1 MIETKKPV
9 AEGKLNKIEG
19 SVIVAVHESVQ
30 SYFRTDSAEIIFLSD
45 EASSEVDKHASELM
59 MCIDN
64 HQNAKAIYS
73 LAIEEY
79 GKVYSQP
86 QRAAELS
93 ILEAK
98 TAKAEAELNEKQSD
112 LQQKLGTFAVEGTG
126 YDKVIELIPIAT
138 KRNQGKK
145 RGVGSRY
152 SYVKKEYYDNLGT
165 GIRHKVKLKAGD
177 KASAAG
183 SIFVRD
189 KDQRITSIDTK
200 NLKEQLSSLDFS
212 APDTGVKFWDAEDLV
227 KVDET
232 LTGWADSWNKSLTM
246 DKKEVGKYIDVEAG
260 AQFMRFTSNV
270 GASGEWDPVNGE
282 LTFKGEANAVLSLA
296 AGTADAKIF
305 MPDRIG
311 WLLKFNSEKSAE
323 PINMGMLRLYLETSL
338 IGFAGA
344 SVQAEAQLQ
353 VTTIN
358 GKQLLV
364 GQSDKRLPRFSER
377 RVSGAVFHKQM
388 EENEEGIKASGELF
402 GGARAELKLTGGVQW
417 LQPNALTTHQGK
429 TGEEA
434 DAAGQ
439 FVDFCSI
446 SESVVGMA
454 GAGIGGTF
462 QCDFINGKF
471 CFKIAASL
479 CVGVGAKGSFEASV
493 EYDKLMD
500 FGGWLTY
507 QLYGLDYAFFE
518 LISERAF
525 EAFSKICVML
535 LSDVREKVIL
545 ELKEVNIDLLSI
557 KTDFTTLIKK
567 MEDGLDSSCK
577 RNYLASQINSN
588 ELTLLNY
595 TPESKGILLY
605 LLTRHGVWDHLD
617 HNNRGD
623 GIIPDIYA
631 DRKKAVLAILSSI
644 QTQNEWF
651 QVFTHR
657 TADGRSLANGN
668 TALKYMVAQNQ
679 MNQLRDFL
687 QEGLNKDDE
696 MDRIYRR
703 LKVQPAWGYA
713 LMMNDTIAYRLN
725 TTDNPFYPKLA
736 HFSPVNNS
744 DVTVGA

>member
-1 MIETKKPV
+1 MSETEKPV
-9 AEGKLNKIEG
+9 AEGKLNKREG
-19 SVIVAVHESVQ
+19 SVTVAVHESVQ

-45 EASSEVDKHASELM
+45 EVSSEIDTHATELM
-59 MCIDN
+59 MCVDA
-64 HQNAKAIYS
+64 HQNAKAVYS
-73 LAIEEY
+73 LAVEEY

-93 ILEAK
+93 ILEAQ
-98 TAKAEAELNEKQSD
+98 TAKAEADLNEKQRD
-112 LQQKLGTFAVEGTG
+112 LQKKLGKFAVEGAG

-138 KRNQGKK
+138 KSNQGKK

-152 SYVKKEYYDNLGT
+152 SYVKKEYYDNLGA

-177 KASAAG
+177 KASAAE

-200 NLKEQLSSLDFS
+200 KLKEQLTSLDFT
-212 APDTGVKFWDAEDLV
+212 APDTGIKFWDAEDLV

-232 LTGWADSWNKSLTM
+232 LTGWAESWNKSLVM
-246 DKKEVGKYIDVEAG
+246 DKKEIGKCIDVEAG

-270 GASGEWDPVNGE
+270 GASGEWDPANGE
-282 LTFKGEANAVLSLA
+282 LTFKGEANAILSLA

-311 WLLKFNSEKSAE
+311 WSLKFNSEKSAE

-353 VTTIN
+353 VTTID

-364 GQSDKRLPRFSER
+364 GQSDNRLPRFSER

-417 LQPNALTTHQGK
+417 LQPIALTTHQGK

-434 DAAGQ
+434 DAAGE

-518 LISERAF
+518 LISKDAF
-525 EAFSKICVML
+525 MAFSKICVML
-535 LSDVREKVIL
+535 LSDMETMISEKL
-545 ELKEVNIDLLSI
+545 KSYELDL
-557 KTDFTTLIKK
+557 TLIKSSYN
-567 MEDGLDSSCK
+567 DLIDSIEIT
-577 RNYLASQINSN
+577 RNASQNRNKLATMVNSKIDI
-588 ELTLLNY
+588 LLKF
-595 TPESKGILLY
+595 TPESKGMLLY
-605 LLTRHGVWDHLD
+605 LLTRHGVWDHID
-617 HNNRGD
+617 INNRGD

-631 DRKKAVLAILSSI
+631 DRKKAVLAILASI
-644 QTQNEWF
+644 QTQSEWF

-668 TALKYMVAQNQ
+668 SALKYMVAQNQ
-679 MNQLRDFL
+679 MNQIREFL

-713 LMMNDTIAYRLN
+713 LMMNDTIAYRLH
-725 TTDNPFYPKLA
+725 TIDNPFYPKLA
-736 HFSPVNNS
+736 HFSPVNKSNL
-744 DVTVGA
+744 TVGA